1 MPDLKEKLD
10 ETKRQ
15 LEEEARRARN
25 GAAGQRRRLQ
35 NRMEESRLE
44 GSPGEKI
51 GERARAIGKKV
62 SDETHS
68 LEQKSEHAQH
78 RLSADLDDL
87 SVKVAESAGKLDR
100 KKSEAE
106 SE

>member
-78 RLSADLDDL
+78 RLSADLADL